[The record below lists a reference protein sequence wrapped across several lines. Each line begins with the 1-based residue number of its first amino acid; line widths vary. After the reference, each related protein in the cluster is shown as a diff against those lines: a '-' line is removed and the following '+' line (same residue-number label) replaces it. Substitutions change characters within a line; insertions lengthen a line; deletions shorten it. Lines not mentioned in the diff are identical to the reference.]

1 MRSRLLLAVV
11 AAAAPS
17 AVRAQAPHPAPPAAP
32 PVTVNQTV
40 VIDEGGAPVS
50 HEPFLGLDLMVGQL
64 SGVRPSFAVFRDTRS
79 ALVIEGFY
87 GGIFSKLGQSEGAGA
102 GLRYN
107 LTRGGRD
114 AVTLGPG
121 VDVLFNF
128 RDGQATMLAPTIDLA
143 WKRDFGERAGWVLGM
158 NAGVGVGVSG
168 RTDTHGGSAGGRV
181 TPLISVFGGL
191 RF

>member
-1 MRSRLLLAVV
+1 MRSRLVLAVL
-11 AAAAPS
+11 AAVAPS
-17 AVRAQAPHPAPPAAP
+17 GVRAQAPPAAP

-79 ALVIEGFY
+79 ALVVEGFY

-114 AVTLGPG
+114 SVTLGPG

-168 RTDTHGGSAGGRV
+168 RVDSNGANAAGRV